1 MNCNN
6 WEKIKK
12 NVFFD
17 SYGMMSIGFFL
28 VCVLSGIFLAIPYDV
43 HDPYSSIGRL
53 LIANP
58 WASFFRNL
66 HYWSAQF
73 FLIFIILHVWEYL
86 GYPKDFKVKTGIW
99 FRLVVSLL
107 FVFWVMLSG
116 FFLKADADS
125 LQARRILE
133 TLLSSI
139 PIFGDILSYSVL
151 GPENDL
157 QIIYVHHLATTSIF
171 IALIILEHAHT
182 IWGKLKTFIISL
194 ILISLLSIA
203 FQAPLHNNLDPI
215 MKGPWYFLGLQE
227 ILHWLSHPGFS
238 LLLIFSILVLIYFL
252 PSIKSRPGFILKKT
266 LLYSF
271 YVYLILTLIG
281 NFFRGEN
288 WKWIWPWD
296 DRYSIQIHTPFNPIF
311 MNLYSENDSLKLS
324 EIPVVLGREESC
336 LICHSG
342 MKGFSPAHSPDAIGC
357 VSCHG
362 GNSFALNK
370 KQAHKN
376 MILIPGDNLDAERSC
391 GTTNCHPDIPQR
403 VKSSLMS
410 TLSGMITV
418 DRYVFGETKSLSEI
432 SHVHDL
438 KQTAADNHLRDL
450 CASCHLGNSKIKT
463 GPITQLSRGGG
474 CNACHLNYSNS
485 ALMAYKEY
493 HASGRKDNFHFTSH
507 PSLSIKVSN
516 DHCFG
521 CHSRSGR
528 ISTNYEG
535 WHETQ
540 LDEHDSLNT
549 PAYRILEDHR
559 IFTFVEDDIHHRKGL
574 ACIDC
579 HNSYELMGDGEIYA
593 HKEDQVQVACED
605 CHLLEPPQTLNPDKF
620 DSEAKKILELRPVPQ
635 ETNWY
640 LTTKKTARPI
650 VNIFINKHDSVK
662 LFGKI
667 SGKIH
672 TVLTPADVCTRGN
685 AHDDLTCSACHTSW
699 APRCLG
705 CHTDYEPNTPGYD
718 IYANKFTRGSW
729 IEYAGKYLA
738 IPPSLGV
745 EYHSHGEEVSERRIK
760 TAVPGMILTVNKNSY
775 NKNSDTD
782 LYSFH
787 RLFAPAEA
795 HTIQAEGR
803 TCKSCH
809 NDPVALGY
817 GEGKLYFD
825 LNTLKWSFIPRYQL
839 NKYDRLPE
847 DAWIGFL
854 TNNKGVLS
862 TRENFRPFNLKE
874 QKNILLVGVCLTCH
888 DENSKIMMESLDDF
902 QGLIDH
908 RSPEC
913 KIPDW
918 Q

>member
-1 MNCNN
+1 
-6 WEKIKK
+6 
-12 NVFFD
+12 
-17 SYGMMSIGFFL
+17 MMSIGFFL
-28 VCVLSGIFLAIPYDV
+28 VCVFSGIFLAIPYDIQE
-43 HDPYSSIGRL
+43 PYSSIGKL

-66 HYWSAQF
+66 HYWSAQL
-73 FLIFIILHVWEYL
+73 FLVFIILHVWDYL
-86 GYPKDFKVKTGIW
+86 GNSKSIKLKPGIW
-99 FRLVVSLL
+99 FRLVISLL

-116 FFLKADADS
+116 FILKADADS

-139 PIFGDILSYSVL
+139 PVFGDIISFSVL
-151 GPENDL
+151 GPENDF
-157 QIIYVHHLATTSIF
+157 QIIYVHHIATTSIF
-171 IALIILEHAHT
+171 IAVIILEHAHT

-194 ILISLLSIA
+194 ILISLLSVV

-227 ILHWLSHPGFS
+227 ILHWLSYPGVS
-238 LLLIFSILVLIYFL
+238 LLLILGILVLIYFL
-252 PSIKSRPGFILKKT
+252 PSLKSRPGLILRKT

-271 YVYLILTLIG
+271 YLYLILTLIG

-288 WKWIWPWD
+288 WKWIWPWND
-296 DRYSIQIHTPFNPIF
+296 LYSIQIQTPFNPIF
-311 MNLYSENDSLKLS
+311 MDLYSDFDSLNLS
-324 EIPVVLGREESC
+324 EIPVILGREEAC

-342 MKGFSPAHSPDAIGC
+342 IQGFSPAHNPEAIGC

-362 GNSFALNK
+362 GNSFSLNK

-376 MILIPGDNLDAERSC
+376 MILIPGNNLDAARSC

-410 TLSGMITV
+410 TLSGMIAV
-418 DRYVFGETKSLSEI
+418 DHYVFGETNSLSEI

-450 CASCHLGNSKIKT
+450 CASCHLGNSKIET
-463 GPITQLSRGGG
+463 GPVTQLSRGGG

-485 ALMAYKEY
+485 AFLAHKEY
-493 HASGRKDNFHFTSH
+493 HSSGSKNDFKFTSH
-507 PSLSIKVSN
+507 PALSIEVS
-516 DHCFG
+516 DGHCFG

-535 WHETQ
+535 WHETL
-540 LDEHDSLNT
+540 LDEHDSLNK
-549 PAYRILEDHR
+549 PGYRILEDHR
-559 IFTFVEDDIHHRKGL
+559 VFTFVEDDIHHRKGL

-579 HNSYELMGDGEIYA
+579 HNSNELMGDGNIYA

-605 CHLLEPPQTLNPDKF
+605 CHLTEPAQTLSPDKF
-620 DSEAKKILELRPVPQ
+620 DSENRKILELRPVT
-635 ETNWY
+635 ERIYRY
-640 LTTKKTARPI
+640 LTTIKTGSPI
-650 VNIFINKHDSVK
+650 VNTFINKYDSIK
-662 LFGKI
+662 LTGKI

-672 TVLTPADVCTRGN
+672 PVLAPADVCTRGN
-685 AHDDLTCSACHTSW
+685 AHNDLTCSACHTSW

-705 CHTDYEPNTPGYD
+705 CHTDYEPHTPGYD

-729 IEYAGKYLA
+729 VEYAGKYLA

-745 EYHSHGEEVSERRIK
+745 EYPSRGKKDSERKIK
-760 TAVPGMILTVNKNSY
+760 TAVPGMIMTLDKSSY
-775 NKNSDTD
+775 NNYSDPETYRF
-782 LYSFH
+782 L

-803 TCKSCH
+803 SCKSCH

-817 GEGKLYFD
+817 GEGRLNFD
-825 LNTLKWSFIPRYQL
+825 LNTRKWNFIPRYQL

-854 TNNKGVLS
+854 REESLREGKGDLS
-862 TRENFRPFNLKE
+862 TRDNFRPFSLEE
-874 QKNILLVGVCLTCH
+874 QKRILTVGSCLNCH
-888 DENSKIMMESLDDF
+888 AENSDIMMQSLEDF
-902 QGLIDH
+902 QEFLNH
-908 RSPEC
+908 LSPEC
-913 KIPDW
+913 KVPEW
-918 Q
+918 

>member
-1 MNCNN
+1 MILSS

-12 NVFFD
+12 IIFFD

-28 VCVLSGIFLAIPYDV
+28 VCVFSGIFLAVPYDI
-43 HDPYSSIGRL
+43 HEPYSSIGKL

-73 FLIFIILHVWEYL
+73 FLIFIILHVWDYL
-86 GYPKDFKVKTGIW
+86 GSSKKIKPKPGVW
-99 FRLVVSLL
+99 FRLVLSLL

-116 FFLKADADS
+116 FILKADADS

-139 PIFGDILSYSVL
+139 PIFGDIVSYSVL
-151 GPENDL
+151 GPENDF

-171 IALIILEHAHT
+171 LAIIILEHAHT
-182 IWGKLKTFIISL
+182 IWGKLRTFIISL
-194 ILISLLSIA
+194 ILFSLLSIV

-227 ILHWLSHPGFS
+227 ILHWLSRPGVS
-238 LLLIFSILVLIYFL
+238 LLLIFGILVLIYFL
-252 PSIKSRPGFILKKT
+252 PSIKSKPGFILKKT

-271 YVYLILTLIG
+271 YVYLFLTLIG

-288 WKWIWPWD
+288 WNWIWPWD
-296 DRYSIQIHTPFNPIF
+296 DSYSIQIHTPFNPVF
-311 MNLYSENDSLKLS
+311 MELYSNNDSLDLS
-324 EIPVVLGREESC
+324 EIPVVLSREEAC

-342 MKGFSPAHSPDAIGC
+342 MKGFSPAHNPAAIGC

-362 GNSFALNK
+362 GNSFTLNK

-376 MILIPGDNLDAERSC
+376 MILIPGNNIDAARSC

-403 VKSSLMS
+403 IKSSLMS
-410 TLSGMITV
+410 TLSGMVTV
-418 DRYVFGETKSLSEI
+418 DRYVFGETNSLSDI

-450 CASCHLGNSKIKT
+450 CASCHLGNSKIET

-474 CNACHLNYSNS
+474 CNACHLNYSNN
-485 ALMAYKEY
+485 AFLAHTEY
-493 HASGRKDNFHFTSH
+493 HLSGSKSDFQFTHH
-507 PSLSIKVSN
+507 PALSIRVSD

-528 ISTNYEG
+528 ISTSYEG
-535 WHETQ
+535 WHETL

-549 PAYRILEDHR
+549 PAWRVLEDQR
-559 IFTFVEDDIHHRKGL
+559 VFTFVEDDIHHRKGL

-593 HKEDQVQVACED
+593 HKEDQVQVSCED
-605 CHLLEPPQTLNPDKF
+605 CHLVEPVQTISPDIF
-620 DSEAKKILELRPVPQ
+620 DSENRKILELRPVT
-635 ETNWY
+635 EGILRY
-640 LTTKKTARPI
+640 LTTKKTGRPI
-650 VNIFINKHDSVK
+650 VNTFINKHDSVK

-672 TVLTPADVCTRGN
+672 PVLAPADVCTRGN
-685 AHDDLTCSACHTSW
+685 AHDDLSCSACHTSW

-705 CHTDYEPNTPGYD
+705 CHTDYESHTPGYD

-745 EYHSHGEEVSERRIK
+745 EYFSNGKEVSERKIK
-760 TAVPGMILTVNKNSY
+760 TAVPGMIMTLDKSAY
-775 NKNSDTD
+775 NKRPDPGAYRF
-782 LYSFH
+782 L

-803 TCKSCH
+803 SCKSCH

-817 GEGKLYFD
+817 GEGKLNFD
-825 LNTLKWSFIPRYQL
+825 LNTRRWSFIPRYQL

-854 TNNKGVLS
+854 REEEGNMS
-862 TRENFRPFNLKE
+862 TRDNFRPFSMKE
-874 QKNILLVGVCLTCH
+874 QKSILTVGSCLNCH
-888 DENSKIMMESLDDF
+888 AENSKIMMQSLDDF
-902 QGLIDH
+902 QWLVEH
-908 RSPEC
+908 LSPEC
-913 KIPDW
+913 KMPEW
-918 Q
+918 